1 MEGNPREA
9 AEVTVTANQFRSALD
24 RLGLSQL
31 GAARLFDANDRTVRR
46 WAIGERSVPVGV
58 AMMLRLLLAGKI
70 TVEDVE
76 AAKRHG

>member
-1 MEGNPREA
+1 
-9 AEVTVTANQFRSALD
+9 VTAKQFRNALD